1 MKNIKKLVATAIIG
15 TMAFSFAG
23 CSLVQKT
30 DEAINATVLATV
42 GDAEVT
48 LGEVDEVLEQDIAY
62 LKEQFGEDFEENLDP
77 ETANALKEARTQVIE
92 MLVENEMML
101 QEGEKMG
108 ILPLEQATIDEAVE
122 EEIQRLI
129 ELYEGEE
136 GFQEQLKAAGFT
148 EESYRETLVEQV
160 DMIKVIEEI
169 TKGVEVSDEE
179 VQKYYD
185 ENKNTFVKEAGKA
198 KTRHLLFKTEEEAK
212 VASEKIVSGET
223 TFSALFTEYT
233 ENKAKAAAEGASEED
248 KALPIS
254 EDLGEVSHT
263 EQNYDPLFLQGLLP
277 LAEGQ
282 VSAPIKSSFGYHI
295 IEATG
300 VTATTLSTFD
310 EVKENIKE
318 YLTKAEEEKI
328 YTEKVTELK
337 KEYEIKTYENRL

>member
-160 DMIKVIEEI
+160 DMIKVIE
-169 TKGVEVSDEE
+169 
-179 VQKYYD
+179 
-185 ENKNTFVKEAGKA
+185 
-198 KTRHLLFKTEEEAK
+198 
-212 VASEKIVSGET
+212 
-223 TFSALFTEYT
+223 
-233 ENKAKAAAEGASEED
+233 
-248 KALPIS
+248 
-254 EDLGEVSHT
+254 
-263 EQNYDPLFLQGLLP
+263 
-277 LAEGQ
+277 
-282 VSAPIKSSFGYHI
+282 
-295 IEATG
+295 
-300 VTATTLSTFD
+300 
-310 EVKENIKE
+310 
-318 YLTKAEEEKI
+318 
-328 YTEKVTELK
+328 
-337 KEYEIKTYENRL
+337 